1 MTFTAIFD
9 VDQMLYRFNGA
20 KPEICSND
28 LPEILTDILT
38 LKMEVNYR
46 STQRIVELQKALIA
60 YNYSDLNGP
69 YQQSLFKNLVAR
81 QDAPLG
87 EDIVFSQHEDAQEE
101 AEAVSIE
108 VETLLNNGYNNGDIF
123 ILARTRAQLAF
134 LEGPLTKRK
143 IKFINLTGGSF
154 WGSKHVQDI
163 VSYLKLA
170 TNQEDDK
177 AFQQVFNIASKW
189 FVHPFGKNKGEY
201 CHHRYLGRAF
211 IDEMRGSFKNTVYA
225 GWRYRSGVD
234 DLTSFLDDLQQ
245 ALTEG
250 ISSGID
256 FVVNNC
262 YKQYLEKDEG
272 LTSQDESENG
282 KLEDFEIIKE
292 IALQFESIEQFFAYV
307 DEMVKQSEE
316 AKKGNLEDFVV
327 ISTVHRV
334 KGQERKVVF
343 GIGISEGYNIKDE
356 TPAGLL
362 PHTYSLTTPP
372 QFGVLPTGS
381 QGKVEDERCLMF
393 VMVSRA
399 KEKVYLSSIN
409 QYRKAVLSPSRF
421 IKELGVEYEEDLI

>member
-1 MTFTAIFD
+1 MLTLIGD

-20 KPEICSND
+20 R
-28 LPEILTDILT
+28 PEILGSEVLSYLPDMLT
-38 LKMEVNYR
+38 FKMEVNYR

-69 YQQSLFKNLVAR
+69 YEQSLFKNLVAR
-81 QDAPLG
+81 QDASLG
-87 EDIVFSQHEDAQEE
+87 EDIVFSQYEDAQEE
-101 AEAVSIE
+101 AENVSIE
-108 VETLLNNGYNNGDIF
+108 VETLLNNSYKNGDIF

-154 WGSKHVQDI
+154 WGSKHVQDV

-170 TNQEDDK
+170 TNQDDDK

-189 FVHPFGKNKGEY
+189 FTHPFGKNKGEY

-211 IDEMRGSFKNTVYA
+211 IDEMKGSFKNTVYA
-225 GWRYRSGVD
+225 SWRYKAGVE

-245 ALTEG
+245 ALSESITA
-250 ISSGID
+250 GID
-256 FVVNNC
+256 FVINNC

-292 IALQFESIEQFFAYV
+292 IALQFATIAEFFAYV

-343 GIGISEGYNIKDE
+343 GIGISEGYNVKDE

-362 PHTYSLTTPP
+362 PHTYSLVNPP

-381 QGKVEDERCLMF
+381 KGKVEDERCLMF

-409 QYRKAVLSPSRF
+409 QYRKLVLSPSRF
-421 IKELGVEYEEDLI
+421 ITELGIDYSEFMV